1 MMKLALTRQ
10 FLQRYKSLSQ
20 IDQKLCDA
28 ALKALPNAFGHPH
41 RHAGLGV
48 RALRRGLYECRLSQ
62 SVRVGFTR
70 HGDTLLLHTV
80 GNHETVRAW
89 LRANS

>member
-1 MMKLALTRQ
+1 MMKIALTRQ
-10 FLQRYKSLSQ
+10 FLQRYNSLSQ
-20 IDQKLCDA
+20 IDRKLCDA
-28 ALKALPNAFGHPH
+28 ALAARPNAFGHPH

-48 RALRRGLYECRLSQ
+48 RALRRGLYECRPSQ

-80 GNHETVRAW
+80 GNHETIRTW